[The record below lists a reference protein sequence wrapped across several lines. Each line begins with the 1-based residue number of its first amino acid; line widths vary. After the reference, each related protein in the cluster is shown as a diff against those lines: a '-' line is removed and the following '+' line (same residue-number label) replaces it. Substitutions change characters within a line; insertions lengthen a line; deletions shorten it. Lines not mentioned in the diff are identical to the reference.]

1 MSKNHLFSKAFRYI
15 KDPNYRVLVK
25 AGNGIYNN
33 MPDDEYLMKC
43 FKARLGYPL
52 NLTDPKTFNEK
63 IQWLKL
69 HDRKD
74 EYTTM
79 ADKYL
84 VKDYV
89 ASIIGPEYIIPTLAA
104 WDNPDEIDFNNLPN
118 QFVLKCNHN
127 SGTGMYI
134 CDDKS
139 KMKEQSVRAT
149 LKKGIKK
156 DYYLTGREWPYKHIK
171 RKIIAEKYMV
181 DESGTELKDYKVFC
195 FNGVPMYVQV
205 DFGRF
210 TNHER
215 NLYSTNWEYM
225 GFSSLYTT
233 NPKRIIERPV
243 CLEKMLEI
251 SAILSNNIPF
261 VRVDLYVIGKKI
273 YFGELTFYHG
283 SGYERFSPVEW
294 DRKLGDLINISLV
307 KEKV

>member
-1 MSKNHLFSKAFRYI
+1 MSKNDLFSKTIQYI
-15 KDPNYRVLVK
+15 ENPDYRVLVN
-25 AGNGIYNN
+25 AGKGLYNN
-33 MPDDEYLMKC
+33 MPDDKYLMKC
-43 FKARLGYPL
+43 FKARLGYSL
-52 NLTDPKTFNEK
+52 NLSDPKRFNEK

-74 EYTTM
+74 EYITM

-84 VKDYV
+84 VKKYV
-89 ASIIGPEYIIPTLAA
+89 ANIIGSEYIIPTLGV
-104 WDNPDEIDFNNLPN
+104 WDSPQEINFSILPN

-134 CDDKS
+134 CKDKS
-139 KMKEQSVRAT
+139 KIDKRSVCRN
-149 LKKGIKK
+149 LKKGIKE
-156 DYYLTGREWPYKHIK
+156 DYYLTGREWSYKHIS

-195 FNGVPMYVQV
+195 FNGKPMYIQV

-210 TNHER
+210 TKHER
-215 NLYSTNWEYM
+215 NLYSTDWKYM
-225 GFSSLYTT
+225 GFSSLYPT
-233 NPKRIIERPV
+233 NENHIIERPI

-251 SAILSNNIPF
+251 SSILSKKIPF

-283 SGYERFSPVEW
+283 SGYEKFTPEEW
-294 DRKLGDLINISLV
+294 DRKLGDLIDISLLQ
-307 KEKV
+307 ENI